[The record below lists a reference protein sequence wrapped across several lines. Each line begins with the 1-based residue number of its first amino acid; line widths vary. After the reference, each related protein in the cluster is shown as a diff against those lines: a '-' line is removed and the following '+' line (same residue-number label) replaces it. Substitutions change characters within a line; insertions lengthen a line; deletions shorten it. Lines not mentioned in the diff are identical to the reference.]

1 MIQRTTKSCWVL
13 FGFLLPSSWTWKPE
27 TILSKLHHAEHRITF
42 PRTNIS
48 MEKSSLIGT
57 PSSKW
62 WIFHFGVLPSNFLLL
77 HGNGHWNSQSFLY
90 TQPSGRRNMSSG
102 CDCFFFR
109 DTPSVW
115 IWRFK
120 VKIVLYIVFFSLK
133 YCWWQPEIRRE
144 NQLRLVGYPIF
155 AQGFGITSQV
165 VAGFLAKDECFA
177 KCFEHILPDN
187 NP

>member
-102 CDCFFFR
+102 CDCFFFA
-109 DTPSVW
+109 TPQA
-115 IWRFK
+115 F
-120 VKIVLYIVFFSLK
+120 
-133 YCWWQPEIRRE
+133 
-144 NQLRLVGYPIF
+144 
-155 AQGFGITSQV
+155 GFGGSRWRLFYILYFFHWDTVDGNQKSAEKTSW
-165 VAGFLAKDECFA
+165 GW
-177 KCFEHILPDN
+177 
-187 NP
+187 